1 MDDAKTKF
9 KAMDPELKSDFE
21 KQLKEIG
28 GPKKEDLQG
37 VEL

>member
-1 MDDAKTKF
+1 ME
-9 KAMDPELKSDFE
+9 PEMKSDFE

-37 VEL
+37 LEL